1 MKLFSFWSKSLWPWE
16 IKAIDVHSKICFY
29 NNPWPLLLY
38 LGNANFYRMMVKI
51 QIWKINFFIYLLRDW
66 KTWKVFASF
75 FLCTYKRGFLFLH
88 IWLIA
93 STQLWSISLLRCG
106 RNTIRQNQENVV
118 PSGSS
123 SHSLLLDGL
132 EGLVV

>member
-75 FLCTYKRGFLFLH
+75 FFYVHINVAFCFYIYGSLQVLNCDPFHYFDAAEIRSAKIKKMLYLLGHHHTLCCLMDLK
-88 IWLIA
+88 
-93 STQLWSISLLRCG
+93 
-106 RNTIRQNQENVV
+106 V
-118 PSGSS
+118 
-123 SHSLLLDGL
+123 
-132 EGLVV
+132 